1 MSALRK
7 WLFTGLLVIV
17 PGVITAWVLHW
28 IISTLDQTL
37 QILPENWQPDRL
49 LGFHIPGFGVL
60 LTFAIL
66 LTVGALASNFA
77 GRKLVEWG
85 DRLVSRIPVV
95 RSIYSSVKQVSDTL
109 FSESGNAFR
118 TAVLVQW
125 PREGVWT
132 VAFITG
138 APSGEVAA
146 YLRDGYVS
154 VYVPTTPNPT
164 GGYFVILRK
173 SDCIELD
180 MSVDAALKYIVSMG
194 VVAPR
199 TSRSP
204 IPSNPFPS
212 ARPARAPDTSP
223 PVWAPPRAG
232 RSTHGHAFPLLR
244 SRHRS
249 PDGPNRHPR
258 GLGEPPPRP
267 WRRDLHRPARP
278 RRQRAGGVRPGPRR
292 HVQDGRGRAQRV
304 LRAGQGPGARAP
316 PGARPT
322 TASRAAGSRCCATS

>member
-17 PGVITAWVLHW
+17 PGVITAWVLNW
-28 IISTLDQTL
+28 IIGTLDQTL
-37 QILPENWQPDRL
+37 QILPGSWQPDRL

-60 LTFAIL
+60 LTLAIL
-66 LTVGALASNFA
+66 LVVGALASNFA

-85 DRLVSRIPVV
+85 DALVSRIPVV

-146 YLRDGYVS
+146 YLRDEFVS

-164 GGYFVILRK
+164 GGYFVMLRK
-173 SDCIELD
+173 SDCVELD

-194 VVAPR
+194 VVTPPDTA
-199 TSRSP
+199 
-204 IPSNPFPS
+204 IPS
-212 ARPARAPDTSP
+212 
-223 PVWAPPRAG
+223 
-232 RSTHGHAFPLLR
+232 
-244 SRHRS
+244 
-249 PDGPNRHPR
+249 
-258 GLGEPPPRP
+258 EPK
-267 WRRDLHRPARP
+267 
-278 RRQRAGGVRPGPRR
+278 
-292 HVQDGRGRAQRV
+292 
-304 LRAGQGPGARAP
+304 
-316 PGARPT
+316 
-322 TASRAAGSRCCATS
+322 